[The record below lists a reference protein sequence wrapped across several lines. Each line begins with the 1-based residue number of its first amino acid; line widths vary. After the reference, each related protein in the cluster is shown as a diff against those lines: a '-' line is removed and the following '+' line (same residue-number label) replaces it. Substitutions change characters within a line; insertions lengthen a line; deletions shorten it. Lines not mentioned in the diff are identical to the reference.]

1 MQHYKDW
8 KVEDFV
14 SDADFIQWVNFPDD
28 HGNKYWKEVTN
39 QFPEVIPFVNEAR
52 EIVQSLQAV
61 ESAIPDERIDELWK
75 KINSPY
81 TNKRSTLFPW
91 MRWAA
96 VLIIL
101 IGVAA
106 LMPKYFQTKEYS
118 FAEIVIPA
126 RDAKIVLS
134 DGSEKIIR
142 HNESNIEVI
151 ASGKVVVNKDT
162 LINEAGKKENE
173 SLVEVVMPYGKQTNL
188 QLPDGTIVF
197 LNSGSRIAFPAK
209 FQGSN
214 RDVHLSGEAYF
225 KVVENKA
232 MPFIVHTSG
241 LDVTVTGTEFNV
253 SAYND
258 DRFTQAVLVSG
269 SVNVNKKGLFSK
281 KIQIKP
287 GESAYFEEGN
297 GAISVASV
305 NVDQH
310 TAWIHGYVICKNDPL
325 ISVVRKLERYYNRE
339 IIVDSTLNSLSFS
352 GKLDLKEDINLA
364 LKSVTYASAAH
375 YEITDNN
382 EIYIK
387 N

>member
-1 MQHYKDW
+1 MKHYKDW

-14 SDADFIQWVNFPDD
+14 TDSDFIQWITFPDD
-28 HGNKYWKEVTN
+28 SRNKYWKELTN
-39 QFPEVIPFVNEAR
+39 QNPELIPFINEAR

-61 ESAIPDERIDELWK
+61 ESIIPDERVDELWK
-75 KINSPY
+75 RINSPY
-81 TNKRSTLFPW
+81 TNKRRTLLPW

-101 IGVAA
+101 LGIAA
-106 LMPKYFQTKEYS
+106 LMPKFFQTNEYS
-118 FAEIVIPA
+118 FAVVSIPENE
-126 RDAKIVLS
+126 AKIVLS
-134 DGSEKIIR
+134 DGTEKIIR
-142 HNESNIEVI
+142 HNESYIEVI
-151 ASGKVVVNKDT
+151 SSGKVVVDKDT
-162 LINEAGKKENE
+162 LINEVGKKENE
-173 SLVEVVMPYGKQTNL
+173 RLVEVVMPYGKQTNL
-188 QLPDGTIVF
+188 ELPDGTVVF

-209 FQGSN
+209 FTSSN

-225 KVVENKA
+225 KVFENKA
-232 MPFIVHTSG
+232 KPFIVHTSR

-258 DRFTQAVLVSG
+258 DSFTQTVLVSG
-269 SVNVNKKGLFSK
+269 SVNVNKKGLFNK
-281 KIQIKP
+281 KIRIKP
-287 GESAYFEEGN
+287 GESAYFDEGD
-297 GAISVASV
+297 GSISVAPV
-305 NVDQH
+305 NIDRH

-339 IIVDSTLNSLSFS
+339 ISVDSNLNSITFS

-364 LKSVTYASAAH
+364 LKSVAYASVVN